1 MMRVRTGK
9 PGFIWDEENAQAGTP
24 ALQPVRR
31 PALQWMAMM
40 RKLAVFALLLVAAA
54 GSRPQQVGQNQT
66 PGQPQ
71 NFTLKV
77 QSNLVVE
84 AVEVKDKQGKFVQG
98 LTAKDFV
105 LTEDGV
111 PQTIK
116 YCEHQDLSETAKPL
130 PVMDSATENVT
141 IYNKLARESIAPE
154 SMDNERYKNRRLL
167 SLYFDMSALPPA
179 DQMRAL
185 DAAQKFVRTQ
195 MTTADMVSIMR
206 YDGGSVDILQD
217 FTDDRNRLLSIL
229 ETLVVGEGQG
239 LADTTDDAS
248 SADTGAA
255 FGQDDSEFNVFNTD
269 RQLAALQ
276 TATHMLGQVNG
287 KKSLLYF
294 ASGMHLNGIDN
305 QAQMHAT
312 ADEAIRD
319 GVSIWTIDARG
330 LVASAPMGNA
340 SQGSPGGQSMYTGA
354 SAQAVTTNFQQ
365 SQDTLYALAGD
376 TGGKAF
382 LDNNDL
388 SRGIVQAQ
396 ESISDYYIIGYYTS
410 NTEPNGKFRRI
421 RISLANNQEAKLDYR
436 QGYYANKEFAKFN
449 DVDRERQLEDALM
462 LEDPITE
469 LTIAMEIDYFQLN
482 RAEYFVP
489 IIVKIPGRELALAK
503 RGGAEYTR
511 IDFVGEIKDLVGG
524 TTVENVRDNV
534 SFKLSDKTAAELARV
549 PMEYDTGYTLLPGKY
564 SIKVLARDDETGR
577 IGTFQTTFVIP
588 NLNKEVKR
596 IPISAVVISSQ
607 RVNLNDAIYNASKA
621 KDTAKNNA
629 VDPLVQDGKRLIP
642 SVTRVFSTGHEIYVS
657 FQAYKPPPA
666 ATPPAPDTQPLFAFV
681 TLYQGGKKMYETP
694 PESIVPS
701 ATSRLGTMR
710 LNFDLGVDNLPRGS
724 YDCQVTVIDPSTQK
738 AAFWRASITLVP

>member
-1 MMRVRTGK
+1 
-9 PGFIWDEENAQAGTP
+9 
-24 ALQPVRR
+24 
-31 PALQWMAMM
+31 M
-40 RKLAVFALLLVAAA
+40 RKLAIFALLLFAVA
-54 GSRPQQVGQNQT
+54 GTRPQQVGQNQNQD
-66 PGQPQ
+66 QPQ
-71 NFTLKV
+71 NFTIKV

-84 AVEVKDKQGKFVQG
+84 AVEVKDKQGKFIHG
-98 LTAKDFV
+98 LTAKDFT

-116 YCEHQDLSETAKPL
+116 FCEHEDLSETAKPL
-130 PVMDSATENVT
+130 PPMDPATDNITV
-141 IYNKLARESIAPE
+141 YNRLARESIAPE
-154 SMDNERYKNRRLL
+154 TMDSERYKNRRLL
-167 SLYFDMSALPPA
+167 SLYFDMTALPPA
-179 DQMRAL
+179 DQMRSL
-185 DAAQKFVRTQ
+185 EAAEKFIRTQ
-195 MTTADMVSIMR
+195 MTTVDMVSIMR
-206 YDGGSVDILQD
+206 FQGGGVDILQD
-217 FTDDRNRLLSIL
+217 FTDDRSRLLSIL

-239 LADTTDDAS
+239 MADTTDDAS
-248 SADTGAA
+248 SSDTGAA
-255 FGQDDSEFNVFNTD
+255 FGQDDAEFNVFNTD
-269 RQLAALQ
+269 RQLSALQ
-276 TATHMLGQVNG
+276 TAAHMLGQVNG
-287 KKSLLYF
+287 KKSMLYF
-294 ASGMHLNGIDN
+294 ASGLHLNGIDN

-319 GVSIWTIDARG
+319 GVTISTIDARG
-330 LVASAPMGNA
+330 LVAGAPMGDA

-388 SRGIVQAQ
+388 SGGIVQAQ
-396 ESISDYYIIGYYTS
+396 QAISDYYLIGYYTS
-410 NTEPNGKFRRI
+410 NTDPNGKFRRI

-436 QGYYANKEFAKFN
+436 QGYYANKVFAKFN

-462 LEDPITE
+462 LEDPITD

-503 RGGAEYTR
+503 RGGAEITR
-511 IDFVGEIKDLVGG
+511 IDFVGEIKDLIGG

-534 SFKLSDKTAAELARV
+534 SIKLSDKTAAELARV

-629 VDPLVQDGKRLIP
+629 VDPLVEDGKRLIP

-657 FQAYKPPPA
+657 FQAYKPPVSPPA
-666 ATPPAPDTQPLFAFV
+666 AAPNAQTPAPEAQPVFAFV

-694 PESIVPS
+694 PQSIVPS

-710 LNFDLGVDNLPRGS
+710 LNFDLGVDSLPRGS
-724 YDCQVTVIDPSTQK
+724 YDCQVTVIDPGTQK
-738 AAFWRASITLVP
+738 AAFWRASITLVQ

>member
-1 MMRVRTGK
+1 
-9 PGFIWDEENAQAGTP
+9 
-24 ALQPVRR
+24 
-31 PALQWMAMM
+31 MM
-40 RKLAVFALLLVAAA
+40 RKLTIFALLLVAVAA
-54 GSRPQQVGQNQT
+54 SRPQQVGQNQNQ
-66 PGQPQ
+66 GEPQ

-84 AVEVKDKQGKFVQG
+84 AVEVKDKQGNFVHG

-111 PQTIK
+111 PQTIR
-116 YCEHQDLSETAKPL
+116 YCEHQDLAETAKPL
-130 PVMDSATENVT
+130 PPMNSATENVT
-141 IYNKLARESIAPE
+141 IYDKLAREAIAPE

-167 SLYFDMSALPPA
+167 ALYFDMTALPPA
-179 DQMRAL
+179 DQMRSL
-185 DAAQKFVRTQ
+185 EAAEKFIRTQ
-195 MTTADMVSIMR
+195 MTTVDMVSIMR
-206 YDGGSVDILQD
+206 YQGGGVDILQD
-217 FTDDRNRLLSIL
+217 FTDDRSRLLSIL
-229 ETLVVGEGQG
+229 ETMVVGEGQG
-239 LADTTDDAS
+239 LAGTTDDAS

-269 RQLAALQ
+269 RQLSALQ
-276 TATHMLGQVNG
+276 TAAHMLGQVNG

-294 ASGMHLNGIDN
+294 ASGLHLNGIDN

-319 GVSIWTIDARG
+319 GVSIWSIDARG
-330 LVASAPMGNA
+330 LVASAPMGDA

-354 SAQAVTTNFQQ
+354 SAQAITTNFQQ

-388 SRGIVQAQ
+388 SGGIVQAQ
-396 ESISDYYIIGYYTS
+396 ESISDYYIIGYYTT

-462 LEDPITE
+462 LEDPITD

-503 RGGAEYTR
+503 RGGAEITR

-534 SFKLSDKTAAELARV
+534 SIKLSDKTAAELARV

-564 SIKVLARDDETGR
+564 AIKVLARDDETGR
-577 IGTFQTTFVIP
+577 IGTFQTTFIIP

-657 FQAYKPPPA
+657 FQAYKPPASLPVA
-666 ATPPAPDTQPLFAFV
+666 APNAQMPAPDAQPIFAFV
-681 TLYQGGKKMYETP
+681 TLYQDGKKMYETP
-694 PESIVPS
+694 PLSVVPS
-701 ATSRLGTMR
+701 ATNRLGTIR
-710 LNFDLGVDNLPRGS
+710 LNFNLGVDSLPRGS

-738 AAFWRASITLVP
+738 AAFWRAAITLVQ